1 MKKGG
6 TDLQLSLNKVFIFT
20 GSNSKYTNR
29 GLRFTIC
36 LQRVMVVG
44 LNPYTVN
51 INKTRFY
58 GKILNSIFCFILIFG
73 FSLVTKGQVVVSD
86 SISEVDTLSNT
97 EYSFINY
104 DADTLIR
111 GNLLTPFFNK
121 LLKLEDGDT
130 NQMNILHIGDSHI
143 QADFLT
149 REVRKNLQ
157 QRFGN
162 AGRGLVFPLRVAGTN
177 EPADYRSSS
186 NVGWQVARINSQ
198 ANFPDPGI
206 SSISM
211 RSDEAGAYFDFTTFN
226 HDDLDYSFDEVTLIH
241 TKDSLQ
247 YDCRFTDS
255 PLKFGFLMSA
265 RPIEPDENTTLVKF
279 PKPSNYLRIQA
290 EQTEAG
296 QNSCIV
302 NGVILKKSQPGVFY
316 HSVGI
321 NGAHFSD
328 YNRNPLFFNQLKV
341 IKPDLVIISLG
352 TNEGAN
358 IKIAEEEMIAS
369 ATAMIQAIR
378 NFDPKTCIL
387 IATPADD
394 YFRKKYKN
402 PYLEL
407 VQRALLKTATLE
419 NTACWDFYTI
429 SGGYG
434 SCTEWRK
441 AALLQRD
448 GVHYNKQ
455 GYALQGELLYKA
467 LINSYLKYAAD

>member
-6 TDLQLSLNKVFIFT
+6 ADLQLSLNREYIFT
-20 GSNSKYTNR
+20 WFNSKSTNCE
-29 GLRFTIC
+29 LRFPIC
-36 LQRVMVVG
+36 VQRVIFS
-44 LNPYTVN
+44 NRISYNVN
-51 INKTRFY
+51 KNKSRFS
-58 GKILNSIFCFILIFG
+58 GQTLNSIFCFILIFG

-130 NQMNILHIGDSHI
+130 NQVNILHLGDSHI

-206 SSISM
+206 SGISM

-255 PLKFGFLMSA
+255 PSKFGFLMSA
-265 RPIEPDENTTLVKF
+265 RPNEPDEKTTFVKF
-279 PKPSNYLRIQA
+279 PKLSNYLRIQA
-290 EQTEAG
+290 EQTEAQ
-296 QNSCIV
+296 QNSIIV
-302 NGVILKKSQPGVFY
+302 NGVILKNSLPGVLY

-328 YNRNPLFFNQLKV
+328 YTKSPLFFTQLKV
-341 IKPDLVIISLG
+341 LQPDLVIISLG

-358 IKIAEEEMIAS
+358 IKITEDEMAAS
-369 ATAMIQAIR
+369 ITSMVQGIR
-378 NFDPKTCIL
+378 DLNPQTCIL

-402 PYLEL
+402 PYLES
-407 VQRALLKTATLE
+407 VQRALLKTAAQL
-419 NTACWDFYTI
+419 NVACWDMYSIT
-429 SGGYG
+429 GGYG
-434 SCTEWRK
+434 SSTEWRK
-441 AALLQRD
+441 AAMLQRD
-448 GVHYNKQ
+448 GVHFNKQ

-467 LINSYLKYAAD
+467 LIDSYLKYAAD